1 MEFDDDLPS
10 NTHDTEKE
18 NLNTDNSSPK
28 IAVSNFF
35 VSIFSQEKKFIVFN
49 VLVCFRPKSQRSW
62 FSIMTTKPILKER
75 IQA

>member
-35 VSIFSQEKKFIVFN
+35 VSIFSLKFFLLFSFFKNFSMCLYILDAKAN
-49 VLVCFRPKSQRSW
+49 VHGFL
-62 FSIMTTKPILKER
+62 
-75 IQA
+75 